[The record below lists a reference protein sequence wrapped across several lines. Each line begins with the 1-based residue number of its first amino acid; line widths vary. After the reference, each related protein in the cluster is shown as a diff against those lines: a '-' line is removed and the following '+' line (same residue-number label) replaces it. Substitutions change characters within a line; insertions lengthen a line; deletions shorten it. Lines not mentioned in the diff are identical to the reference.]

1 MLGNFRTTWTAYSAL
16 QCSSCFEASG
26 VPTTT
31 QSILQ
36 NIFPNQT
43 STAQIN
49 KLTES
54 WKDVGPTVSSL
65 SGTAVTPISLSH
77 VNVPFSIKWHIS
89 SKSKEPTF
97 PAKHI
102 FSTFCAKNRGNSD
115 ASRLFIAMTIW
126 QYDFSWSFYL
136 ILERRNRLQWYLRS
150 TTNESKGND
159 CNNVQIINVKWCE
172 HSHPQNP
179 KGMGKGHSVPISNV
193 RKQHETSIYSWAVS
207 FQVTK
212 GL

>member
-43 STAQIN
+43 CTAQIN

-54 WKDVGPTVSSL
+54 WKDVGPTVSCL

-77 VNVPFSIKWHIS
+77 VICPFQSNYKFLQN
-89 SKSKEPTF
+89 P
-97 PAKHI
+97 
-102 FSTFCAKNRGNSD
+102 
-115 ASRLFIAMTIW
+115 
-126 QYDFSWSFYL
+126 
-136 ILERRNRLQWYLRS
+136 RNRPFQLNIFLQLF
-150 TTNESKGND
+150 
-159 CNNVQIINVKWCE
+159 VQKI
-172 HSHPQNP
+172 
-179 KGMGKGHSVPISNV
+179 GK
-193 RKQHETSIYSWAVS
+193 
-207 FQVTK
+207 F
-212 GL
+212 